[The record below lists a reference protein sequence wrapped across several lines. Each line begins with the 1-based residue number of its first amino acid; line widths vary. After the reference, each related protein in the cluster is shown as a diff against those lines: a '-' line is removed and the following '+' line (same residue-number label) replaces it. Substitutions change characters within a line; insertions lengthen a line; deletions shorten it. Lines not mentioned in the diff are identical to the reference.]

1 MQLLMDQI
9 NRKLRPYFDGFLN
22 GPASL
27 EEISQVE
34 KEIGVIFPK
43 ELKELYQL
51 HNGNAD
57 EKAGLFFGM
66 AFLPLEAMISE
77 WRFSAD
83 IADEALNDEIP
94 SYSVP
99 AGAIHELYFNKKW
112 IPLAHDYGGNYLGI
126 DLDPDEKGTVGQV
139 INYGRDEEVKYV
151 IAKSIK
157 DFLAFIMKTLEDGFY
172 TIDEEGSW
180 SYSKLEDTHFFDVLK
195 NLALPVMQTEAIGAD
210 VKTAVSL
217 EKYGEEWKA
226 RIEKEYGS
234 FKAFIGKKNLYL
246 GAKGIQGIGPL
257 EACSDLRELVLSSN
271 EISDLTPLEN
281 LKSLKRLYIGG
292 NPVKSVEALK
302 GLVNLDYLYLAH
314 TPIADGEPLM
324 SLAKLK
330 ELNMANTHI
339 EDFGFLK
346 QLRNLKTLSVSIYS
360 PEQLKALSELPKLKN
375 LTIEQLAGVTR
386 GDLTAFYR
394 LKNLESLTF
403 KHAAFRELSFLTGC
417 TKLKT
422 LHLIDCSIEDAK
434 DFLKLPV
441 ERLECEGT
449 LINNLEVIAESA
461 SLHFFAGSFQQ
472 FWTLKQKVS
481 RPIDFSKISGPMT
494 EAEEELW
501 LTSLR
506 EGRKG

>member
-1 MQLLMDQI
+1 MQQLMDQI
-9 NRKLRPYFDGFLN
+9 NRKLRPYFGEFLN
-22 GPASL
+22 GSATL
-27 EEISQVE
+27 EEISQAE
-34 KEIGVIFPK
+34 EEIGIGFP
-43 ELKELYQL
+43 EDLKGLYQL

-57 EKAGLFFGM
+57 ETAGLFFGM
-66 AFLPLEAMISE
+66 AFLPLEAMLSE
-77 WRFSAD
+77 WRFSAG
-83 IADEALNDEIP
+83 IVDEDLNDEIP

-99 AGAIHELYFNKKW
+99 AGAIKELYFNKKW
-112 IPLAHDYGGNYLGI
+112 IPLAHDSGGNYLG
-126 DLDPDEKGTVGQV
+126 LDFDPGEKGTVGQV

-151 IAKSIK
+151 VARSIK
-157 DFLAFIMKTLEDGFY
+157 DFLAFILKTLEDGFY
-172 TIDEEGSW
+172 TIDEEESW
-180 SYSKLEDTHFFDVLK
+180 SYSKLEDTHFFDALK
-195 NLALPVMQTEAIGAD
+195 NLALPVLQREAKGTEVAA
-210 VKTAVSL
+210 SL
-217 EKYGEEWKA
+217 DGYGEEWKA

-246 GAKGIQGIGPL
+246 GAKGIREIAPL
-257 EACSDLRELVLSSN
+257 AVCSDLRELVLSSN

-292 NPVKSVEALK
+292 NPVESVEALK
-302 GLVNLDYLYLAH
+302 GLGNLDYLYLAH
-314 TPIADGEPLM
+314 TPITDGGPLM
-324 SLAKLK
+324 PLAKLK

-339 EDFGFLK
+339 EDFSFLK

-360 PEQLKALSELPKLKN
+360 PKQLNALSELPKLKH
-375 LTIEQLAGVTR
+375 LTIEQMAGVTR

-394 LKNLESLTF
+394 LKNLESLTI

-417 TKLKT
+417 KKLKT

-434 DFLKLPV
+434 ELLKIPV
-441 ERLECEGT
+441 ENLECEGT
-449 LINNLEVIAESA
+449 FINNLEVIAESA
-461 SLHFFAGSFQQ
+461 SLRFFAGSFQQ
-472 FWTLKQKVS
+472 FWALKQKVS